1 MRIQTKQKWTNFAQ
15 NDQTLKIYKEKKRSG
30 AAAADLRERW
40 KINCRWQRW
49 KWVNNRH
56 ITTKT
61 IEKDNLQSNK
71 ASIFIVKS
79 GISLQDSFSLSS
91 RSFSYFRLF
100 HVTNFQIGHNFT
112 VVSVTTGLVW
122 FGFRFSFGFKFTI
135 ALPTSGKKKERDVGM
150 DGFCNRSSACNK
162 TNIG

>member
-1 MRIQTKQKWTNFAQ
+1 M
-15 NDQTLKIYKEKKRSG
+15 
-30 AAAADLRERW
+30 RERW

-79 GISLQDSFSLSS
+79 GISLQNSFSLSS
-91 RSFSYFRLF
+91 RSFSHFRLF

-135 ALPTSGKKKERDVGM
+135 ALPTSGKKEWETWVWMVFVTEARPAIRRTLDKIREFVRLSVLHQTNEMNER
-150 DGFCNRSSACNK
+150 
-162 TNIG
+162 TN